1 MKTIL
6 KVATVKVFDREYE
19 EWEAHNNV
27 TAIIDQGDTVIL
39 LYVDGMWSMLSKMRF
54 DINQPV
60 WKKYCATMEEVNNV
74 TFEQQP

>member
-1 MKTIL
+1 MKAIL
-6 KVATVKVFDREYE
+6 KVATVKIFDREYG
-19 EWEAHNNV
+19 EWETHNLV

-60 WKKYCATMEEVNNV
+60 WKKYTTTLEEVNNV
-74 TFEQQP
+74 TFKQ

>member
-19 EWEAHNNV
+19 EWETHNLV
-27 TAIIDQGDTVIL
+27 TAIIDQGDTIIL

-60 WKKYCATMEEVNNV
+60 WKKYTATLEEVNNV
-74 TFEQQP
+74 TFKQ

>member
-1 MKTIL
+1 MKAIL

-19 EWEAHNNV
+19 EWETHNLV

-54 DINQPV
+54 DINQSV
-60 WKKYCATMEEVNNV
+60 WKKYTTTLEEVNNV
-74 TFEQQP
+74 TFQQ

>member
-6 KVATVKVFDREYE
+6 KVATVKVFDREFE
-19 EWEAHNNV
+19 EWETHNLV

-60 WKKYCATMEEVNNV
+60 WKKYIATLEEVNNV
-74 TFEQQP
+74 TFEQ